1 MKHVVVIGSGI
12 AGLIA
17 AVEAARTS
25 RVTLLT
31 KSTLGESNTHYA
43 QGGIAAVT
51 STDDSIASHVA
62 DTLDAGNGL
71 CWPPAV
77 DVLCA
82 EGPQRISDLVSF
94 GVNFDRASGGD
105 SGDFARGLEAAH
117 SHARILHAG
126 GDATGAGISAAL
138 VAAVKANVADIREY
152 DFVADIVTHTHESG
166 RNTVTGVTVLTSA
179 GPETIE
185 ADAVILASGGA
196 GQLYR
201 HTTNPAVT
209 TGDGVALAFRAGAVL
224 SDVEFYQFHPTALA
238 VPGSFLISE
247 AVRGEGAVLVNSAG
261 DRFMTKVDP
270 RAELAPRDI
279 VARSIQREMMAQGGV
294 PVLLDATALGA
305 DFLAKRFPSIN
316 AACAR
321 YGLDWART
329 PIPVTPAAH
338 YWMGGVAT
346 DTFGRSSVEGLFAVG
361 EVACTGTHGANRLAS
376 NSLLESVVFSHRAVA
391 ALDEPWPVDPPSVR
405 WADQPPLAH
414 LRIQEPGFERAG
426 EAGTSAVNH
435 ISQTAKKPDVIDRI
449 ELQTMMWDNVGLA
462 RDAAGLESARARI
475 AGWRAAPVANR
486 LFPDWE
492 DANLLL
498 LASAVTEAALAREE
512 SRGAHYRLDYPET
525 LPGSARPIV
534 LVEKGDS

>member
-1 MKHVVVIGSGI
+1 
-12 AGLIA
+12 L
-17 AVEAARTS
+17 
-25 RVTLLT
+25 
-31 KSTLGESNTHYA
+31 
-43 QGGIAAVT
+43 
-51 STDDSIASHVA
+51 
-62 DTLDAGNGL
+62 
-71 CWPPAV
+71 
-77 DVLCA
+77 
-82 EGPQRISDLVSF
+82 
-94 GVNFDRASGGD
+94 
-105 SGDFARGLEAAH
+105 
-117 SHARILHAG
+117 
-126 GDATGAGISAAL
+126 AL
-138 VAAVKANVADIREY
+138 
-152 DFVADIVTHTHESG
+152 
-166 RNTVTGVTVLTSA
+166 
-179 GPETIE
+179 
-185 ADAVILASGGA
+185 
-196 GQLYR
+196 
-201 HTTNPAVT
+201 
-209 TGDGVALAFRAGAVL
+209 RAGAKVA
-224 SDVEFYQFHPTALA
+224 DVEFIQFHPTVLWLGDNTQGQQ
-238 VPGSFLISE
+238 PLISE
-247 AVRGEGAVLVNSAG
+247 AVRGEGAYLVDDNG
-261 DRFMTKVDP
+261 ERFMLAEHKL
-270 RAELAPRDI
+270 AELAPRDV
-279 VARSIQREMMAQGGV
+279 VARGIQAEMLSQGGQ
-294 PVLLDATALGA
+294 PVLLDATGLGA
-305 DFLAKRFPSIN
+305 EYLKNRFPSIN
-316 AACAR
+316 KTTR
-321 YGLDWART
+321 SYGLDWSKN

-512 SRGAHYRLDYPET
+512 SRGAHY
-525 LPGSARPIV
+525 
-534 LVEKGDS
+534 

>member
-17 AVEAARTS
+17 AVEAARS
-25 RVTLLT
+25 HRVTLLT

-51 STDDSIASHVA
+51 STEDSIASHVA
-62 DTLDAGNGL
+62 DTIDAGNGL

-77 DVLCA
+77 DVLCS
-82 EGPQRISDLVSF
+82 EGPQRIADLVSF
-94 GVNFDRASGGD
+94 GVDFDRSAGE
-105 SGDFARGLEAAH
+105 FARGLEAAH

-138 VAAVKANVADIREY
+138 VAAVTARVTDVREH
-152 DFVADIVTHTHESG
+152 DFVIKLLTDETPHGSRRVV
-166 RNTVTGVTVLTSA
+166 RGVRILTSN
-179 GPETIE
+179 GPEDIE

-209 TGDGVALAFRAGAVL
+209 TGDGIALAFRAGAVL
-224 SDVEFYQFHPTALA
+224 ADVEFYQFHPTALA

-247 AVRGEGAVLVNSAG
+247 AVRGEGAVLINDAG
-261 DRFMTKVDP
+261 ERFMTAVDP
-270 RAELAPRDI
+270 RAELAPRDV
-279 VARSIQREMMAQGGV
+279 VARAIQREMLAQGGQ
-294 PVLLDATALGA
+294 PVLLDATGLGA
-305 DFLAKRFPSIN
+305 EFLAKRFPSIN
-316 AACAR
+316 AACTR
-321 YGLDWART
+321 YGLDWARN

-346 DTFGRSSVEGLFAVG
+346 DTFGRTSVEGLFAVG

-391 ALDEPWPVDPPSVR
+391 ALDDPWPADPPSVR
-405 WADQPPLAH
+405 WVDQPPLAH
-414 LRIQEPGFERAG
+414 LRISAPGKDKTVPTE
-426 EAGTSAVNH
+426 V
-435 ISQTAKKPDVIDRI
+435 VDRV
-449 ELQTMMWDNVGLA
+449 ELQTLMWDHVGLA
-462 RDAAGLESARARI
+462 RDAGGLQAARERI
-475 AGWRAAPVANR
+475 AGWRPAKKKHR
-486 LFPDWE
+486 MFPDWE

-498 LASAVTEAALAREE
+498 LAHAVTEAALARQE
-512 SRGAHYRLDYPET
+512 SRGAHYRLDFPET
-525 LPGSARPIV
+525 TPGSARPIV
-534 LVEKGDS
+534 LVQKGD